1 MSELSYCGS
10 GVCSGFAGC
19 SDFGCCEWWGVS
31 GEWTFCNVPCLQSV
45 AYLMARA
52 EPFECLARRRRGNF
66 LQCPTRSG
74 TANSVHQLQQTTQTH
89 IAIMAAMS
97 IETERPR
104 WWIYASLM
112 IAGLAAFWP
121 SVWFDFVNWDDP
133 AYVLHNDLIRSWY
146 PSNLWGVATE
156 TVTRN
161 YAPLTILSLLIDHT
175 FWGMNPTGYHAT
187 NVLLH
192 LVNGLLVFVLVR
204 QLTDKLF
211 VAWVTA
217 ALFLVHPVQIET
229 VAWVSSRKGLLSA
242 SFMLAAL
249 IARLKPAPD
258 AKSDGWYAVWL
269 AAALLSK
276 ALAVVV
282 PAIVLT
288 YDVWVRRQKFAD
300 AFVRQIIPGV
310 MCLLLLFK
318 TMAAQ
323 HSILG
328 GVRGHLDYS
337 LWKIVAID
345 TTIMWRYIGMLF
357 WPTDLCVLYDP
368 PTDGIWKTVAL
379 ASAGW
384 VVIGA
389 LIHRSRTDSPI
400 ILWAATTWLVLL
412 LPVLNFFKIT
422 TLMNDR
428 YLYLPSIII
437 FALAAA
443 GLQKLLVL
451 ADDHN
456 ESALRHLVAST
467 KWAVGL
473 TAVCAAL
480 TTTARHLP
488 VWCNP
493 DSLWAHAMTRVPQLP
508 VVRIQM
514 ALTRYDSGQRQEA
527 IRTLQQAL
535 LECNPDELDRQRMKS
550 AIKSWSAELQS
561 RSAHASSVTF
571 R

>member
-1 MSELSYCGS
+1 M
-10 GVCSGFAGC
+10 
-19 SDFGCCEWWGVS
+19 
-31 GEWTFCNVPCLQSV
+31 
-45 AYLMARA
+45 
-52 EPFECLARRRRGNF
+52 
-66 LQCPTRSG
+66 
-74 TANSVHQLQQTTQTH
+74 TATLN
-89 IAIMAAMS
+89 
-97 IETERPR
+97 ETERTG
-104 WWIYASLM
+104 WWVYASLV

-133 AYVLHNDLIRSWY
+133 AYVLHNDLITSWS

-175 FWGMNPTGYHAT
+175 LWGMNSGGYHAT

-192 LVNGLLVFVLVR
+192 IVNGLLVFVLVR
-204 QLTDKLF
+204 QLTGKQF

-229 VAWVSSRKGLLSA
+229 VAWISSRKGLLSA

-258 AKSDGWYAVWL
+258 ARSDGWYAVWL

-282 PAIVLT
+282 PAIVLA

-310 MCLLLLFK
+310 MCLLLLFR

-337 LWKIVAID
+337 LWKIMAID

-368 PTDGIWKTVAL
+368 PTIDIWKMVAL
-379 ASAGW
+379 ATIGW
-384 VVIGA
+384 LVIGT
-389 LIHRSRTDSPI
+389 LIHRSRTNAPI

-412 LPVLNFFKIT
+412 LPVLHFFKIT

-428 YLYLPSIII
+428 YLYLPCIII
-437 FALAAA
+437 FALVAA
-443 GLQKLLVL
+443 GLQKLLMMVE
-451 ADDHN
+451 DHN
-456 ESALRHLVAST
+456 ETVLRHLAIST

-480 TTTARHLP
+480 AATSRHLP
-488 VWCNP
+488 VWRHP
-493 DSLWAHAMTRVPQLP
+493 DSLWAHAMTKVPQLP

-514 ALTRYDSGQRQEA
+514 ALTRYDNGRRQEA
-527 IRTLQQAL
+527 IRTLQRAL
-535 LECNPDELDRQRMKS
+535 LECDPDDLDRQRMTS
-550 AIKSWSAELQS
+550 AIQSWTEELQT
-561 RSAHASSVTF
+561 RSVDASPVTCK
-571 R
+571 

>member
-1 MSELSYCGS
+1 M
-10 GVCSGFAGC
+10 
-19 SDFGCCEWWGVS
+19 
-31 GEWTFCNVPCLQSV
+31 P
-45 AYLMARA
+45 
-52 EPFECLARRRRGNF
+52 
-66 LQCPTRSG
+66 
-74 TANSVHQLQQTTQTH
+74 
-89 IAIMAAMS
+89 AMS
-97 IETERPR
+97 NETERTG
-104 WWIYASLM
+104 WWVYASLV

-121 SVWFDFVNWDDP
+121 SVWFEFVNWDDP
-133 AYVLHNDLIRSWY
+133 AYVLHNELITSWS

-175 FWGMNPTGYHAT
+175 LWGMNPGGYHAT

-192 LVNGLLVFVLVR
+192 IVNGLLVFVLVR
-204 QLTDKLF
+204 QLTGKQF

-229 VAWVSSRKGLLSA
+229 VAWISSRKGLLSA

-249 IARLKPAPD
+249 IARLKPEPD

-282 PAIVLT
+282 PAIVLAW
-288 YDVWVRRQKFAD
+288 DVWVRRQKFAD
-300 AFVRQIIPGV
+300 AFVRQVIPGV

-337 LWKIVAID
+337 VWRIMAID

-368 PTDGIWKTVAL
+368 PTSGIWKMVGL
-379 ASAGW
+379 ATAGW
-384 VVIGA
+384 LVIGA
-389 LIHRSRTDSPI
+389 LIHRSRTNAPI
-400 ILWAATTWLVLL
+400 ILWAATAWLVLL

-428 YLYLPSIII
+428 YLYLPCIII
-437 FALAAA
+437 FALVAA
-443 GLQKLLVL
+443 GLQKLLLMV
-451 ADDHN
+451 DDRGD
-456 ESALRHLVAST
+456 SVLRHLATST

-480 TTTARHLP
+480 MATSRHLP
-488 VWCNP
+488 VWRNP
-493 DSLWAHAMTRVPQLP
+493 DSLWAHAMTKVPQLP

-514 ALTRYDSGQRQEA
+514 ALTCYDKGQRQEA
-527 IRTLQQAL
+527 IRTLQRAL
-535 LECNPDELDRQRMKS
+535 LECDPDDLDRQRMTS
-550 AIKSWSAELQS
+550 AIESWSEELQT
-561 RSAHASSVTF
+561 RSADASPVN
-571 R
+571 RR